1 MALNVT
7 VTASR
12 IEDPI
17 IKETLLNN
25 AGINNAIGTS
35 GSLYTATFVSLDSS
49 NENHIKFYD
58 ATSATASTAPEI
70 LFPIPAS
77 GTVDMTIVGG
87 IAFTNGLCLRA
98 SREAGTSGTTEP
110 AHSGITAYIVVS

>member
-1 MALNVT
+1 MALSVT
-7 VTASR
+7 VTDSR

-17 IKETLLNN
+17 IKETALNN
-25 AGINNAIGTS
+25 AGINNVIGTS
-35 GSLYTATFVSLDSS
+35 GTLYSLTADSADS
-49 NENHIKFYD
+49 GDENHIKIYD

-87 IAFTNGLCLRA
+87 IAFTNGLCLRS

-110 AHSGITAYIVVS
+110 GGNVTAYLVVS